1 MAFDCVSN
9 YGHTVVVG
17 CVSNYGHTVVV
28 GCSRRNIHYVVEWY
42 DQVDAPLGTIPT
54 V

>member
-1 MAFDCVSN
+1 MAFDCISN
-9 YGHTVVVG
+9 YGHTA
-17 CVSNYGHTVVV
+17 VV

-42 DQVDAPLGTIPT
+42 DQIDAPLGTIPT